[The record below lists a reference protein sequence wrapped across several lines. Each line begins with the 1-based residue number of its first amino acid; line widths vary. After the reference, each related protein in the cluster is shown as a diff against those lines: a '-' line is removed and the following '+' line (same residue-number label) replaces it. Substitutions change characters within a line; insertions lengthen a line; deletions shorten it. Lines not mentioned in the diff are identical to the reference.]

1 MKRNQKGFTLIEL
14 LIALG
19 IMSLIISMIFSFF
32 IINFNNYV
40 TINIDSMLQFQSQ
53 YILNFVSNKIMES
66 KNVEVIKTGT
76 SNILNA
82 KSEYSISKI
91 SLRYGV
97 YNHNCFIF
105 EVRNN
110 KIYYGNSYSYDSAN
124 VELGTYVKELKA
136 APYPFGKTFAE
147 SDALKIT
154 LCLISNGQE
163 YKAEQI
169 IFMRNS

>member
-19 IMSLIISMIFSFF
+19 IMSFITTIVLRFF

-40 TINIDSMLQFQSQ
+40 KINNDSKLQFQSQ

-66 KNVEVIKTGT
+66 KNVEVIRMGST
-76 SNILNA
+76 SIINA
-82 KSEYSISKI
+82 KSEYSITKI
-91 SLRYGV
+91 SLRYGT
-97 YNHNCFIF
+97 YNYNCYIF
-105 EVRNN
+105 EVRNS

-124 VELGTYVKELKA
+124 IELGTYVKELKA
-136 APYPFGKTFAE
+136 SPYPFGRTFAE
-147 SDALKIT
+147 TDALKIT
-154 LCLISNGQE
+154 LCLIINGQE
-163 YKAEQI
+163 YETEQI